1 MAWSEGGIKSQSI
14 QPSIFHM
21 HEKCK
26 HFFRP
31 PMLFHIN
38 KWMLVIYDQFANFT
52 FYWEKGF
59 VMKLYNFFY
68 FLAIAL
74 IFNTIFTSDRIFLEY
89 LRLISPLEGI

>member
-31 PMLFHIN
+31 PKLFHIN

-74 IFNTIFTSDRIFLEY
+74 IFNTIFTKLTEFSLNIWD
-89 LRLISPLEGI
+89 